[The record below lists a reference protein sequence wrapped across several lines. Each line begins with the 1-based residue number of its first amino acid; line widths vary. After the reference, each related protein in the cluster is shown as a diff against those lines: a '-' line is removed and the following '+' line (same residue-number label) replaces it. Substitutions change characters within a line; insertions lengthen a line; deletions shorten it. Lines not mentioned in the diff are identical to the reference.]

1 MITLKNVGLI
11 LFDIDGVI
19 RSVEN
24 SYRLSLKKTVY
35 KFSGWEPSYMDIDN
49 AKNEGIWNNDWDLSL
64 EFIKR
69 FKKKRNLNIEIP
81 PREEIVK
88 CFEELYFGGDPNE
101 DSKYWSGFIKNEELL
116 VDKKLFNLL
125 ESNGIIW
132 GFVSG
137 AESASAKFVLEKRL
151 GLKSPPLISMGDAPD
166 KPDPKGL
173 IELSKKLI
181 GGKLGTS
188 NIPIGYVGDTIA
200 DINTVMNAK
209 KEIPSQKFVSIGI
222 APPHL
227 HVKSRLNERKS
238 YEKNLQDAGAD
249 LILNSINEIN
259 KSSKEFF
266 LCFFLIRI
274 LIFYKR
280 FQKFIEKYWFNFI
293 RHRWCN
299 TQRGE

>member
-1 MITLKNVGLI
+1 MKNIGLI

-24 SYRLSLKKTVY
+24 SYRLSLKKTVH

-69 FKKKRNLNIEIP
+69 FKEKENSNLEIP
-81 PREEIVK
+81 PRVEIVK
-88 CFEELYFGGDPNE
+88 CFEEFYFGGDPDK
-101 DSKYWSGFIKNEELL
+101 DSKYWTGFIKNEELL
-116 VDKKLFNLL
+116 VDKNFFDLL
-125 ESNGIIW
+125 KSNGIIW

-166 KPDPKGL
+166 KPDPEGF
-173 IELSKKLI
+173 INLSKKLL
-181 GGKLGTS
+181 GDKLGTS

-200 DINTVMNAK
+200 DIHTVANAK
-209 KEIPSQKFVSIGI
+209 KEIPSQKFISIGI

-227 HVKSRLNERKS
+227 HSKYRLNDRNA
-238 YEKNLQDAGAD
+238 YEKNLKEAGAD
-249 LILNSINEIN
+249 LILNSINELESIN
-259 KSSKEFF
+259 LELF
-266 LCFFLIRI
+266 
-274 LIFYKR
+274 
-280 FQKFIEKYWFNFI
+280 
-293 RHRWCN
+293 
-299 TQRGE
+299 

>member
-1 MITLKNVGLI
+1 MKNIGLI

-35 KFSGWEPSYMDIDN
+35 KFTGWEPCYIDIDN

-69 FKKKRNLNIEIP
+69 SKKKGNFNIEIP

-88 CFEELYFGGDPNE
+88 CFAEFYFGGDPNE
-101 DSKYWSGFIKNEELL
+101 DSKYWSGFITNEELL
-116 VDKKLFNLL
+116 VDKKFFDLL
-125 ESNGIIW
+125 ERNGIIW

-166 KPDPKGL
+166 KPDPKGF
-173 IELSKKLI
+173 INLSKKLL
-181 GGKLGTS
+181 GDKLGSS

-200 DINTVMNAK
+200 DINTVINAK
-209 KEIPSQKFVSIGI
+209 KEIPSQKFISIGI

-227 HVKSRLNERKS
+227 HSKSRLNERDF

-249 LILNSINEIN
+249 LILNSIYDLKDIN
-259 KSSKEFF
+259 LE
-266 LCFFLIRI
+266 L
-274 LIFYKR
+274 FYKN
-280 FQKFIEKYWFNFI
+280 IN
-293 RHRWCN
+293 
-299 TQRGE
+299 